1 MTRRMRRLFVRIAA
15 GLMAITPAA
24 VAQDYPG
31 FQGADGSAGAQLPFS
46 LQPDLTPGPPRA
58 MGISPFGQ
66 PLPPTMLSNPMSG
79 PPQAM
84 GETLFR
90 PGQQGTFVPFM
101 PGVAPGGAF
110 LPGLFPGTQAPS
122 PPALGSQDQ
131 NLLLLP
137 GLFGRGD
144 EGPADAP
151 PSDEPF
157 TLPEVEQL
165 QAGTG
170 EIPRGAPRIDGR
182 PAGPPLMLQEVR
194 VSSERLYPPFL
205 AVLEGRNRA
214 DGAVQSSMGSF
225 DLALNADSRNYPLGY
240 YDRAVHS
247 VFLTQPIM
255 NSGGKAF
262 TGYRLAYGDYPTYYN
277 YLNTLGGGA
286 FVSGFEQPLLQNLR
300 LDARRARLFQ
310 AEIERRR
317 VEPGILRERITLLRD
332 AAKAYWAWVATGQV
346 YAINQN
352 LLKITQTQ
360 MATLI
365 EQARPEI
372 GRVSQID
379 VIAFQNVLIRRQQQ
393 LVDARRNFEQA
404 SITLS
409 FYLRDERGLPS
420 IPAADNIPLAFPDAQ
435 PPDASQV
442 EQDVAVALN
451 LRPEVFDLML
461 QYDRV
466 RIDRDL
472 ARNLML
478 PSLNFY
484 VFTEQNVGDR
494 QVSLRGDFR
503 PFILEASMFFEVPLQ
518 RRLARG
524 RVRTAEAEMRQISA
538 RTQFARDTIQNDVLR
553 EAANLRAAYES
564 LQYLR
569 NVEIVTRQ
577 LAEAER
583 TRLEIMAASPLLF
596 FVILQQQVLDAQ
608 VNRVLAEGRYFSAL
622 ADYRAAVGLDAVT
635 PEVAMVAPP
644 TILPEVD
651 SAPAPPSI
659 PNAALGPDPIPAP
672 PDVLREDGA
681 GQGMGLPGAG
691 DPDANPPGAPNPADP
706 GQAPQLPDALR
717 DPDPDPAALD
727 PTP

>member
-1 MTRRMRRLFVRIAA
+1 MISIV
-15 GLMAITPAA
+15 PAA
-24 VAQDYPG
+24 IAQDYPG
-31 FQGADGSAGAQLPFS
+31 FQGPVGSPGSQLPFS
-46 LQPDLTPGPPRA
+46 LQPDQTPGPPQA

-110 LPGLFPGTQAPS
+110 LPGLFPGMQAPS

-144 EGPADAP
+144 EAPGEAP

-157 TLPEVEQL
+157 TLPEVDRLEVGS
-165 QAGTG
+165 A
-170 EIPRGAPRIDGR
+170 EIPRGAPRIDNQ
-182 PAGPPLMLQEVR
+182 PPGPPLMLQEVR

-205 AVLEGRNRA
+205 AVLENRNKA
-214 DGAVQSSMGSF
+214 DGSVQSSMGAF
-225 DLALNADSRNYPLGY
+225 DLAINADSRNYPLGY

-300 LDARRARLFQ
+300 LDSRRARLFQ

-317 VEPGILRERITLLRD
+317 VEPSILRERITLLRD
-332 AAKAYWAWVATGQV
+332 AAKAYWTWVAAGQV

-352 LLKITQTQ
+352 LLKISQTQ
-360 MATLI
+360 MATLM

-420 IPAADNIPLAFPDAQ
+420 IPAAENIPLAFPDAQ

-451 LRPEVFDLML
+451 LRPEVFDLLL
-461 QYDRV
+461 QYDRA

-518 RRLARG
+518 RRMARG
-524 RVRTAEAEMRQISA
+524 RVRSAEAEMRQISA

-583 TRLEIMAASPLLF
+583 TRLEIMATSPLLF

-651 SAPAPPSI
+651 SAPEPPSI
-659 PNAALGPDPIPAP
+659 PNAALGADPIPAP
-672 PDVLREDGA
+672 PEFLREEGE
-681 GQGMGLPGAG
+681 MVP
-691 DPDANPPGAPNPADP
+691 PDAGEPNPPAAPNPAAP
-706 GQAPQLPDALR
+706 GQPPQLPDALR
-717 DPDPDPAALD
+717 DPEPNPAPDPI
-727 PTP
+727 P

>member
-1 MTRRMRRLFVRIAA
+1 M
-15 GLMAITPAA
+15 ITIVPAA
-24 VAQDYPG
+24 IAQDYPG
-31 FQGADGSAGAQLPFS
+31 FQGPEGSPGTQLPFS
-46 LQPDLTPGPPRA
+46 LQPDLTPGPPQA

-110 LPGLFPGTQAPS
+110 LPGLFPGMQAPA

-137 GLFGRGD
+137 GLFGRSD
-144 EGPADAP
+144 EAPADV

-157 TLPEVEQL
+157 DLPEVEQL
-165 QAGTG
+165 QVGTG
-170 EIPRGAPRIDGR
+170 EIPRGAPRIDNQ
-182 PAGPPLMLQEVR
+182 PPGPPLMLQEVR

-214 DGAVQSSMGSF
+214 DGAVQSSMGAF
-225 DLALNADSRNYPLGY
+225 DLAINADSRNYPLGF

-247 VFLTQPIM
+247 LFLTQPIM
-255 NSGGKAF
+255 NTGGKAF

-300 LDARRARLFQ
+300 LDPRRARLFQ
-310 AEIERRR
+310 SEIERRR
-317 VEPGILRERITLLRD
+317 VEPTILRERISLLRD
-332 AAKAYWAWVATGQV
+332 AAKAYWTWVSAGQV

-352 LLKITQTQ
+352 LLKISQTQ
-360 MATLI
+360 MATLM

-404 SITLS
+404 SIVLS

-420 IPAADNIPLAFPDAQ
+420 IPAAENIPLAFPDAQ

-461 QYDRV
+461 QYDKA

-484 VFTEQNVGDR
+484 VFTEQNVGDQ
-494 QVSLRGDFR
+494 QVALKGDFR

-518 RRLARG
+518 RRMARG
-524 RVRTAEAEMRQISA
+524 RIRSAEAEMRQISA

-659 PNAALGPDPIPAP
+659 PDAALGTDPIPPP
-672 PDVLREDGA
+672 PDILRDD
-681 GQGMGLPGAG
+681 QMNVPNDG
-691 DPDANPPGAPNPADP
+691 DPVDPNAPGVLNPPAGSNLPDAPNLPADPIPGAP
-706 GQAPQLPDALR
+706 GQPPQIPNALR
-717 DPDPDPAALD
+717 DPDPIP
-727 PTP
+727 